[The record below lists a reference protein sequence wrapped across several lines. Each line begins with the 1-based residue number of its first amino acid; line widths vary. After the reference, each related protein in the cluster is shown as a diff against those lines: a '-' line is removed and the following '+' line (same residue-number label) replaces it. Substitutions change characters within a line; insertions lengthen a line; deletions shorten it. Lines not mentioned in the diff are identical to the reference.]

1 MAFRSSDISQVVNAI
16 VDGLT
21 LISPPDRFVVGRPDA
36 RYGFLPLTYLPA
48 HVADVLLRVGFKMP
62 RPQGCLE

>member
-1 MAFRSSDISQVVNAI
+1 MAFRSSDISLVVNAI

-21 LISPPDRFVVGRPDA
+21 LISPPDRFVVGPDA
-36 RYGFLPLTYLPA
+36 RYGLLPLTYLPA